1 MLKSSITLF
10 IMWVILIM
18 SCMSFFDVVTV
29 PIKMICALIGMSTS
43 ITGVYLLF
51 DDRVKKEYSKIKYR
65 ALFIT
70 FTIISVASNILFI
83 NSVSDL
89 FKAGYSLIGIISSV
103 AVFILLYNKKIKNER
118 G

>member
-10 IMWVILIM
+10 IMWIILIM
-18 SCMSFFDVVTV
+18 CCMSFFTV
-29 PIKMICALIGMSTS
+29 ITNPIKIICALIGMSTS

-51 DDRVKKEYSKIKYR
+51 DDEVKKEYSKIKYR
-65 ALFIT
+65 ILLFT

-83 NSVSDL
+83 NSVSNL
-89 FKAGYSLIGIISSV
+89 FKAGYSLIGIISSL
-103 AVFILLYNKKIKNER
+103 AVFILYNKKIKNER

>member
-10 IMWVILIM
+10 IMWIILIM
-18 SCMSFFDVVTV
+18 CCMSFFNAVTN
-29 PIKMICALIGMSTS
+29 PIKMICALIGISTS
-43 ITGVYLLF
+43 ITGAYLLF
-51 DDRVKKEYSKIKYR
+51 DDEVKKEYSKIKYR
-65 ALFIT
+65 ALFIA

-89 FKAGYSLIGIISSV
+89 FKAGYSLIGIIYSV
-103 AVFILLYNKKIKNER
+103 AVFILLYNQKIKNER